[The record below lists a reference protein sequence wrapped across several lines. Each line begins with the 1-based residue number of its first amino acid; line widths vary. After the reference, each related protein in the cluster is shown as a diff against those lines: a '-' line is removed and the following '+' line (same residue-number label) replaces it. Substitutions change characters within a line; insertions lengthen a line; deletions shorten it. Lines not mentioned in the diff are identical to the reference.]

1 MDVKRSYMKLFFC
14 LLALCALQGTSA
26 VIATA
31 RGNNKLYDF
40 GIFTVISI
48 HIVADT
54 LVKRWKKSSHYLVE
68 CSIDQLSKYCT
79 METAVNFECFRT
91 IGDCIPQTIRD
102 ALLDNTE
109 EEEEDDEDD
118 KAPPEDL

>member
-40 GIFTVISI
+40 
-48 HIVADT
+48 DT